1 MLTEYERNCIEWL
14 KSLGIAEIYPY
25 IENGIECSATS
36 LYEVYYKA
44 VLSYE
49 TLEIVDDKNAFYS
62 VNDLKNIEN
71 IVEYQNQMG
80 AFYSPFFTKRS
91 DISDEVI
98 KGYTHQQLKDILAKA
113 NRKNRGIYYISS
125 INGYTST
132 TLHDNPRIVKSEITN
147 RPYKE
152 RVYGHISVV
161 AAETLRLYDGTE
173 LSFSFPF
180 MLKGRE
186 VSSSNIYEVYTLAYR
201 FHSNFELLKEQRFY
215 SKQQRRI
222 IKQLRKV
229 GKL

>member
-14 KSLGIAEIYPY
+14 KSLGITELYPY
-25 IENGIECSATS
+25 VENGIERVATS

-71 IVEYQNQMG
+71 IVKYQNQVG

-91 DISDEVI
+91 DISDETI

-113 NRKNRGIYYISS
+113 NRKNKGIYYISS

-132 TLHDNPRIVKSEITN
+132 ILFDNPRIVKSESTN

-161 AAETLRLYDGTE
+161 ATETLRLFDGTE

-186 VSSSNIYEVYTLAYR
+186 VSSNNIYEVYSLAYR
-201 FHSNFELLKEQRFY
+201 FHSDFELLKEQKFY
-215 SKQQRRI
+215 SKQQRKI
-222 IKQLRKV
+222 IKQLRKA